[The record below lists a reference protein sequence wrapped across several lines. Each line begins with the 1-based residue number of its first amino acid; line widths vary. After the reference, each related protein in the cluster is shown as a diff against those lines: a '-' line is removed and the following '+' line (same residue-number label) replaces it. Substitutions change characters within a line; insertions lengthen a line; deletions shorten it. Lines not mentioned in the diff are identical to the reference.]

1 MRVRGFATASEMSA
15 AAADHAAA
23 SLRAV
28 LRERGEARVAAATA
42 ASQVEFQRA
51 LVRAPDVDWPRVE
64 LFQLDDYIG
73 LADDHPAR
81 FTKLLREHVIQPT
94 GITRHHLLTG
104 TDPWPASLAAGRALT
119 GRPLDLAFL
128 GIGENAHLAFNDPP
142 ADFEND
148 APYAVV
154 ELDDACRRQ
163 QVGEGWYA
171 SLSEVPRSA
180 VSMTIREM
188 LRAREVIVIVPDARK
203 ADAVKAT
210 LEAEISPAVPASI
223 LRTHPNATLYVD
235 ASSASK
241 TTSGVVLRKA

>member
-1 MRVRGFATASEMSA
+1 MRVRRFDTAGQMSA
-15 AAADHAAA
+15 AAANHAAA

-51 LVRAPDVDWPRVE
+51 LVHAPDIDWSRVE

-81 FTKLLREHVIQPT
+81 FTKLLREHVIQPA

-104 TDPWPASLAAGRALT
+104 ADPWPAALAAARALA
-119 GRPLDLAFL
+119 GKPLDLAFL

-154 ELDDACRRQ
+154 ALDDACRRQ
-163 QVGEGWYA
+163 QVGEGWYS

-188 LRAREVIVIVPDARK
+188 LRAREIIVIVPEARK

-210 LEAEISPAVPASI
+210 LETEISPAVPASI

-235 ASSASK
+235 AASAEK
-241 TTSGVVLRKA
+241 TSGVFLRFS

>member
-1 MRVRGFATASEMSA
+1 MRVCVFDTAGEMSEA
-15 AAADHAAA
+15 AAEHAAA
-23 SLRAV
+23 TLRAV
-28 LRERGEARVAAATA
+28 IAERGEVRLAAATA
-42 ASQVEFQRA
+42 ASQVAFQRA
-51 LVRAPDVDWPRVE
+51 LVGAPGIDWSRVE

-81 FTKLLREHVIQPT
+81 FTKLLREHVIAPT

-104 TDPWPASLAAGRALT
+104 TDPWPAAVAAGQALASA
-119 GRPLDLAFL
+119 PLDVAFL

-148 APYAVV
+148 AAYAVV
-154 ELDDACRRQ
+154 QLDEACRRQ

-171 SLSEVPRSA
+171 SLSDVPRSA

-188 LRAREVIVIVPDARK
+188 LRARELIVIVPDARK

-235 ASSASK
+235 AAAAGK
-241 TTSGVVLRKA
+241 TP